1 MDGRAFERYVA
12 ELFRGMG
19 YAVCGTAGTGDFGA
33 DLILERGGRKTVV
46 QCKDWNGKAG
56 VAAIQQITGAR
67 AYYGAD
73 EMIAAA
79 RGGFT
84 RAAEKLAES
93 NGVRLLNG
101 NDLKELAASLP
112 GISERFPA
120 AAAAEIGYS
129 PYVLSFCRTF
139 CPADA
144 KGFSPYQKSFV
155 PEVLKNAFRQ
165 ELTGGDAAAL
175 HTQLQT
181 LGILDGES
189 RVRMALPEA
198 AAVLRKEKRRFLRRK
213 LLTYFARILCG
224 SGILAAAGFWAEQNG
239 YPLLLFACAA
249 LWAVFFADLTVNVL
263 RYRRALRRRFT
274 EGDRLLENGQ
284 NRPGGM

>member
-19 YAVCGTAGTGDFGA
+19 YAVGRTEVTGYFGA

-93 NGVRLLNG
+93 NGVRLLDG
-101 NDLKELAASLP
+101 DDLKELAANLP
-112 GISERFPA
+112 GVSERFPA
-120 AAAAEIGYS
+120 AAASDIGYS
-129 PYVLSFCRTF
+129 PYVLSFCRAF
-139 CPADA
+139 CRRM
-144 KGFSPYQKSFV
+144 QKVFPPTKRVS
-155 PEVLKNAFRQ
+155 
-165 ELTGGDAAAL
+165 
-175 HTQLQT
+175 
-181 LGILDGES
+181 S
-189 RVRMALPEA
+189 R
-198 AAVLRKEKRRFLRRK
+198 K
-213 LLTYFARILCG
+213 C
-224 SGILAAAGFWAEQNG
+224 
-239 YPLLLFACAA
+239 
-249 LWAVFFADLTVNVL
+249 
-263 RYRRALRRRFT
+263 
-274 EGDRLLENGQ
+274 
-284 NRPGGM
+284 

>member
-1 MDGRAFERYVA
+1 MEEKSMDGRAFERYVA

-19 YAVCGTAGTGDFGA
+19 YAVGRTEVTGDFGA

-93 NGVRLLNG
+93 NGVRLLDG
-101 NDLKELAASLP
+101 DDLKELAANLP
-112 GISERFPA
+112 GVSERFPA
-120 AAAAEIGYS
+120 AAASNIGYS
-129 PYVLSFCRTF
+129 PYVLSFCRAF

-165 ELTGGDAAAL
+165 ELTEGDAKAL
-175 HTQLQT
+175 DAQLRD
-181 LGILDGES
+181 LSILDSES
-189 RVRMALPEA
+189 RVRMTLPEA

-213 LLTYFARILCG
+213 LLTYLVRILCG
-224 SGILAAAGFWAEQNG
+224 SGLLAAAGFWAVQSG
-239 YPLLLFACAA
+239 YSLLLYACIL
-249 LWAVFFADLTVNVL
+249 LWAVFFLDLSVNFF
-263 RYRRALRRRFT
+263 RYRKALRRRFA
-274 EGDRLLENGQ
+274 EGERLL
-284 NRPGGM
+284 PK